1 MAGEKVERLVEGVN
15 NMKGLVEQAFSLI
28 LTINSIFY
36 FHIQGKRRVA
46 NLNIFSGF
54 GKVCVWRKQSLD
66 NVNGQIEKIDYS
78 GPESAPPS
86 NFVNPNQAREGG
98 GANAPKQI

>member
-54 GKVCVWRKQSLD
+54 GKVCVWRKQPLD
-66 NVNGQIEKIDYS
+66 NVNGQIK
-78 GPESAPPS
+78 
-86 NFVNPNQAREGG
+86 
-98 GANAPKQI
+98 K